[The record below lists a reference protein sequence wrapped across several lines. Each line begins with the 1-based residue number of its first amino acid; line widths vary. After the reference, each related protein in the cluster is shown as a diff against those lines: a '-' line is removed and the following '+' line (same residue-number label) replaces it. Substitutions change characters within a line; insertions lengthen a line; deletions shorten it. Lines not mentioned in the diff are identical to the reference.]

1 MKSIKISKSVLL
13 SLFLLSSSILANELY
28 KVNELK
34 ELPKYSKKLQLV
46 SGSCSCTY
54 GGNQSSEDGD
64 CSCSCVFFG
73 CNCSECADFTALAAS
88 KNNIQ
93 YETLGHIHG
102 EVSMSEQQY
111 ENVWMLHSYFK
122 NLPDGNGVA
131 IANIIASMVSSLAT
145 KDYQTY
151 GRLSHEFKTKVS
163 GFSDVQKNEF
173 REFLTAND
181 ASPDFL

>member
-46 SGSCSCTY
+46 SGSCSCTD
-54 GGNQSSEDGD
+54 GGNQTCKSSD
-64 CSCSCVFFG
+64 CSCSSDFFG
-73 CNCSECADFTALAAS
+73 CNCSECANFPVQVAS
-88 KNNIQ
+88 NGTIQ

-131 IANIIASMVSSLAT
+131 TANIIASMVSSLET
-145 KDYQTY
+145 KDYQNY

-163 GFSDVQKNEF
+163 GFSDVEKKEF
-173 REFLTAND
+173 REFLRAND